1 MFEIGKGI
9 FIRED
14 ELVFK
19 TSRSGGPGGQNV
31 NKVNTRVTLLLDVAN
46 CGSFSAVQ
54 KQQILKRLSTR
65 ADKNGVVRVAS
76 QKFRTQ
82 KVNRTAALE
91 RLCQLLREALST
103 RRVRKKTKVPK
114 YAQQRR
120 LEEKKLQSLLKQRR
134 AKKSWAEDLVD

>member
-1 MFEIGKGI
+1 MIEITNDI
-9 FIRED
+9 FISED

-46 CGSFSAVQ
+46 CGSFSDVQ

-65 ADKNGVVRVAS
+65 ANKNGVIRIVS
-76 QKFRTQ
+76 QRFRAQ
-82 KVNRTAALE
+82 KANRTAAVE
-91 RLCQLLREALST
+91 RLCQLLKEALST
-103 RRVRKKTKVPK
+103 RAVRKKTKVPK